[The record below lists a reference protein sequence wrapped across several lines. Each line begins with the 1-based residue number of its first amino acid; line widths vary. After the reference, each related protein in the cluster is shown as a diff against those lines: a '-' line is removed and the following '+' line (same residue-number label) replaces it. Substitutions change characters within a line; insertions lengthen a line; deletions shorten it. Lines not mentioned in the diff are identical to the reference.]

1 MIGARKRGGSAF
13 ATVSQ
18 RARDEDSEEMHREM
32 APAKQSRVCRNT
44 EPKTKAGVRVD
55 RRAKPLTSSRRGCRA
70 ALRLPRRLRADAWK
84 LNLPFNRHEGQ

>member
-32 APAKQSRVCRNT
+32 APAKQSRAEQKHRAEDQSRGPCGQ
-44 EPKTKAGVRVD
+44 KGKAPHFITPWMQGG
-55 RRAKPLTSSRRGCRA
+55 ASSSSPAQSRCLETQS
-70 ALRLPRRLRADAWK
+70 AL
-84 LNLPFNRHEGQ
+84 